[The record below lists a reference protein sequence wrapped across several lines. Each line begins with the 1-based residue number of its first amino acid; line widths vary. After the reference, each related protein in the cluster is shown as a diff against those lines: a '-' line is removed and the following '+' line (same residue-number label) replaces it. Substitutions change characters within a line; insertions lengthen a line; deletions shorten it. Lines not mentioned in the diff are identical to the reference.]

1 MRFTHLGGLAI
12 AFTVACRTVPQMP
25 VQLQGDPLSIA
36 WLAGSWTGE
45 YWGGAG
51 GRGGSLSFT
60 LRSGTDSLYGD
71 VTMVDPH
78 GQQLHAADAMDVH
91 ARHVRSP
98 QQLRIDVVRA
108 DATRAF
114 RYMKS
119 GGVSVLPLDVSYAI
133 FAATARGVERIFE
146 LKNRKP
152 TKPNGIVGNWDIFS
166 DVLKTQPRDKDLVRC
181 LTQDH
186 DLPLSVI
193 APFTIEHDWLRSV
206 EFGALRR
213 ATKEGTMDLLLN
225 AGALHNELARMSWES
240 ATPLMG
246 SSANVSLA
254 GSKFRLEDVEDS
266 VKQGSDF
273 VLGYGTSKYINDY
286 GIGSTII
293 ELPTWKVLRW
303 GGLFEKQA
311 EIVKKQFKVELD
323 PRPKEGPITL
333 T

>member
-1 MRFTHLGGLAI
+1 MELIDR
-12 AFTVACRTVPQMP
+12 
-25 VQLQGDPLSIA
+25 
-36 WLAGSWTGE
+36 GE
-45 YWGGAG
+45 TPA
-51 GRGGSLSFT
+51 L
-60 LRSGTDSLYGD
+60 
-71 VTMVDPH
+71 
-78 GQQLHAADAMDVH
+78 
-91 ARHVRSP
+91 
-98 QQLRIDVVRA
+98 DVVRA

-114 RYMKS
+114 RTMKS

-193 APFTIEHDWLRSV
+193 APYTIEHDWLRTV
-206 EFGALRR
+206 EFGAIRR

-225 AGALHNELARMSWES
+225 AGALHNELARMSWEA

-254 GSKFRLEDVEDS
+254 GSKFRLADVEES
-266 VKQGSDF
+266 VKQGSDSSSATAPAS
-273 VLGYGTSKYINDY
+273 TSTTTASAARSSSCRP
-286 GIGSTII
+286 GRSCAGAACS
-293 ELPTWKVLRW
+293 RSR
-303 GGLFEKQA
+303 
-311 EIVKKQFKVELD
+311 
-323 PRPKEGPITL
+323 PRSSRSSSRSS
-333 T
+333 

>member
-1 MRFTHLGGLAI
+1 MELINRGE
-12 AFTVACRTVPQMP
+12 VPA
-25 VQLQGDPLSIA
+25 L
-36 WLAGSWTGE
+36 
-45 YWGGAG
+45 
-51 GRGGSLSFT
+51 
-60 LRSGTDSLYGD
+60 
-71 VTMVDPH
+71 
-78 GQQLHAADAMDVH
+78 
-91 ARHVRSP
+91 
-98 QQLRIDVVRA
+98 DVVRG
-108 DATRAF
+108 DALRAF
-114 RYMKS
+114 RFMKS

-166 DVLKTQPRDKDLVRC
+166 DVLKTAPRDKDLVRC

-193 APFTIEHDWLRSV
+193 APFTLEHDWLRTV

-273 VLGYGTSKYINDY
+273 VLGYGTSKYINDH

-311 EIVKKQFKVELD
+311 EIVKKQFKVELT
-323 PRPKEGPITL
+323 PRPKEGPLTL

>member
-1 MRFTHLGGLAI
+1 MESIDRGE
-12 AFTVACRTVPQMP
+12 VPA
-25 VQLQGDPLSIA
+25 L
-36 WLAGSWTGE
+36 
-45 YWGGAG
+45 
-51 GRGGSLSFT
+51 
-60 LRSGTDSLYGD
+60 
-71 VTMVDPH
+71 
-78 GQQLHAADAMDVH
+78 
-91 ARHVRSP
+91 
-98 QQLRIDVVRA
+98 DVVRA

-193 APFTIEHDWLRSV
+193 APYTVEHDWLRTV

-240 ATPLMG
+240 ATRIAYGNGWLLLITRYMCRLATVMFEESSI
-246 SSANVSLA
+246 SSAEENPLSPR
-254 GSKFRLEDVEDS
+254 SPS
-266 VKQGSDF
+266 VC
-273 VLGYGTSKYINDY
+273 N
-286 GIGSTII
+286 
-293 ELPTWKVLRW
+293 
-303 GGLFEKQA
+303 A
-311 EIVKKQFKVELD
+311 
-323 PRPKEGPITL
+323 
-333 T
+333 